1 MSHPVTNDP
10 MRWQQDIPMDM
21 QILIDLLV
29 RDLGS
34 HDKYCNEIAPGLM
47 LYLCG

>member
-1 MSHPVTNDP
+1 MSHPATNDP

-29 RDLGS
+29 RDLGP
-34 HDKYCNEIAPGLM
+34 HGKYCNEIAPGLV
-47 LYLCG
+47 LYQCG